1 MQDSFV
7 GMARFPAC
15 VTQSGRFIWNT
26 KWVIELA
33 TSCLFYNVM
42 SKKNPTTLWQDSFV
56 GMARFEL
63 ATSWSQTRRDNRATL
78 HPERLRF
85 YQSCGERISTV
96 EKTGYQSQ
104 PASLRRVMNS
114 IRRGRT
120 GFTLTLHNLAE
131 RERFDPPRRNWFN
144 PNSTQPCGEGGIRT
158 LGTGLSPYNGLAN
171 RPFRPLRHLS

>member
-1 MQDSFV
+1 
-7 GMARFPAC
+7 MARFPAC
-15 VTQSGRFIWNT
+15 VTQSGR
-26 KWVIELA
+26 ELA
-33 TSCLFYNVM
+33 TSYLFYNVM
-42 SKKNPTTLWQDSFV
+42 SKKNPTTLWQDNFV

-114 IRRGRT
+114 IRRGGT
-120 GFTLTLHNLAE
+120 GLTLTLHNLAE
-131 RERFDPPRRNWFN
+131 RERFDPPRRNQFKPYLFTTFAERERFDPPRRKWFN
-144 PNSTQPCGEGGIRT
+144 PNSTQPCGEGGIR
-158 LGTGLSPYNGLAN
+158 SAEAEPV
-171 RPFRPLRHLS
+171 